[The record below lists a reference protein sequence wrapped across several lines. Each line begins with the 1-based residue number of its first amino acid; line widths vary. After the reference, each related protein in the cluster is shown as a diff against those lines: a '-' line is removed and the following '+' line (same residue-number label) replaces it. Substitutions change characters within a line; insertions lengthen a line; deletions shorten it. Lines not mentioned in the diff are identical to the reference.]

1 MTSPRPAGLSVR
13 QTSCE
18 NRHIMQSINWQMFVA
33 GVPVQPG
40 ANLRVSEKWRNAAGA
55 YVVLQPAEMESNS
68 TFCVRYNVNI
78 GGKDYLLLED
88 ANHPESNLTIVRC
101 FSSDR
106 FGAMDPDRF
115 SSLRN
120 ALIEFL
126 SSESPTKS
134 DALDK
139 LLGGLEAR

>member
-1 MTSPRPAGLSVR
+1 
-13 QTSCE
+13 
-18 NRHIMQSINWQMFVA
+18 MQSIQWQLFVA
-33 GVPVQPG
+33 GEPVQPG
-40 ANLRVSEKWRNAAGA
+40 ANLRVNEKWQNAAGA
-55 YVVLQPAEMESNS
+55 YVVLQPAEKEKTS

-88 ANHPESNLTIVRC
+88 AHSPEGELTIVRC
-101 FSSDR
+101 FSAER

-120 ALIEFL
+120 ALIDFL
-126 SSESPTKS
+126 QSEVPTKIEV
-134 DALDK
+134 LDK